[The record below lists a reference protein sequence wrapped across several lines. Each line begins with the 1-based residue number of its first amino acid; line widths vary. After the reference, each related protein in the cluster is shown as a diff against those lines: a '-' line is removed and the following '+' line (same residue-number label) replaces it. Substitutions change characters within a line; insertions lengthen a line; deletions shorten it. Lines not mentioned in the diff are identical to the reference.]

1 MESHNDPDE
10 QLVLLFRL
18 GNNDAFDILL
28 LRYADKMKASIR
40 KIVMNNEEVN
50 DVFQDLSIH
59 LSFKLKNNY
68 QESGKFIN
76 WLHRVVDNYLYSYC
90 RKKRI
95 KITDLDLE
103 QVKVTQTDTDYVL
116 TPQDRELKFIELR
129 KSVKELPDD
138 LQRLVEMK
146 IWQQMTLNAIAFKLN
161 MKKSTVAKRL
171 QSAYN
176 KIEES
181 MIAKGYDDAFI

>member
-76 WLHRVVDNYLYSYC
+76 WLHRVVDNYLYSYYK
-90 RKKRI
+90 KKRI

-146 IWQQMTLNAIAFKLN
+146 IWQQMTLSAIAFKLN